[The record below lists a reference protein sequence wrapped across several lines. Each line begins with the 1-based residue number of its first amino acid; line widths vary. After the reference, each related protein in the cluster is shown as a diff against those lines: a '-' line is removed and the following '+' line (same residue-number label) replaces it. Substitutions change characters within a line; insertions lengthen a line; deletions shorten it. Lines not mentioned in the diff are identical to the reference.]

1 MKSIP
6 SILILKIKLKINVM
20 NIIHPLQAGNTA
32 GARQMREEPLE
43 CVSKEH
49 NRDEHLKNLGMKRN
63 KSIRRTIAKK
73 LKRKKDETDFNNKE
87 NHECGSGAA
96 VPPPQAQVS
105 STATTKH
112 HHLHSQRDMP
122 LPLPPATSS
131 RPPNVHIETR
141 TSIGSK
147 IEGGTRVEVLTV
159 VGKGEKDL
167 VGDTQPL
174 PGHIE
179 NEIPR
184 RMDKLRRSI
193 R

>member
-1 MKSIP
+1 
-6 SILILKIKLKINVM
+6 
-20 NIIHPLQAGNTA
+20 
-32 GARQMREEPLE
+32 MREEPLE

-49 NRDEHLKNLGMKRN
+49 TRDEHLKNLGMKRN

-73 LKRKKDETDFNNKE
+73 LKRKKDETDYNKE
-87 NHECGSGAA
+87 NLGGNESPAPRATSTREDPTSRGPTSTRHQQQRDLPQ
-96 VPPPQAQVS
+96 PPPSSSSS
-105 STATTKH
+105 STA
-112 HHLHSQRDMP
+112 SRQQ
-122 LPLPPATSS
+122 PP
-131 RPPNVHIETR
+131 VHIETR

-167 VGDTQPL
+167 VGETQPL

-179 NEIPR
+179 NEIPK

>member
-1 MKSIP
+1 
-6 SILILKIKLKINVM
+6 M
-20 NIIHPLQAGNTA
+20 NIVYPLQAGNTA

-96 VPPPQAQVS
+96 VPQPQHS
-105 STATTKH
+105 SGSTATTKH
-112 HHLHSQRDMP
+112 HLHPQREM
-122 LPLPPATSS
+122 PLPPATSS

-167 VGDTQPL
+167 VGETQPL